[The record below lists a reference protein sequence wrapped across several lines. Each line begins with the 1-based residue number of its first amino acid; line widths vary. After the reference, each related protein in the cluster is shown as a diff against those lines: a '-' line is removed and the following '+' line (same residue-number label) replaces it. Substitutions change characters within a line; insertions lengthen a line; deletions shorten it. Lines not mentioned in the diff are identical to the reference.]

1 MADLCLLCEHPL
13 LHETPQT
20 ELPCHHTFHTTC
32 LMDENDGFHCA
43 TCENDDDF
51 YQAPALIPSPGREQ
65 ILKLYDDDERFRKQL
80 KAYVE
85 ATKECAKPRKALA
98 DLAKQKKLQVSVRYA
113 QIRAELEAL
122 YETKKDEIVSSEEYK
137 AYKKVSAKQQASYSK
152 LRTNYGEYIYSLS
165 HLREKPCLKTLR
177 SIWQTN
183 CWRPSTFIHRALRF
197 RYRRY

>member
-1 MADLCLLCEHPL
+1 MADLCSHCEHFLTP
-13 LHETPQT
+13 ETPQT
-20 ELPCHHTFHTTC
+20 ELLCHHKFHTTC
-32 LMDENDGFHCA
+32 LLDQNNGFVCELCEENDM
-43 TCENDDDF
+43 
-51 YQAPALIPSPGREQ
+51 YQPPALIPAAGREQ

-122 YETKKDEIVSSEEYK
+122 YETKKDEIISSEDYK
-137 AYKKVSAKQQASYSK
+137 AYKKASAKQQASYSK

-165 HLREKPCLKTLR
+165 HLREKPSLKSLR